1 MAYIDIV
8 AVTVIVVFCIQL
20 PLLDILMQV
29 NLISRHSNLKA
40 WKQRVRDSE

>member
-8 AVTVIVVFCIQL
+8 DVIVVCIQL
-20 PLLDILMQV
+20 PLLDIMMQV